1 MSDRGSVTT
10 VAIEAKQVF
19 IAQVANKQTIF
30 MDTRQV
36 LIFTMF
42 DKELHSTTISRPKVE
57 S

>member
-42 DKELHSTTISRPKVE
+42 DKEL
-57 S
+57 